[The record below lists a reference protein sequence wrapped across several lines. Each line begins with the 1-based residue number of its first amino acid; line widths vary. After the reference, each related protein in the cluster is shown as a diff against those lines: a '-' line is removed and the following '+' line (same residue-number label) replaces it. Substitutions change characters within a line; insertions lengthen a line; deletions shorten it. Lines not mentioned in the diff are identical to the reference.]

1 MLIEALNW
9 RSGGCTSSGPGEAI
23 GLFMQ
28 VFDVELLILQVMMLV
43 LKRAAADATGVL
55 ILLHE

>member
-1 MLIEALNW
+1 
-9 RSGGCTSSGPGEAI
+9 
-23 GLFMQ
+23 MQ